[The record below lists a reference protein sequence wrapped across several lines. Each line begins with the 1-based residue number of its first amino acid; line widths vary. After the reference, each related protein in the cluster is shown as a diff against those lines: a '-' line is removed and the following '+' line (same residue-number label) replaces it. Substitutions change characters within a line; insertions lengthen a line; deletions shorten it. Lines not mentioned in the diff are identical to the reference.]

1 MWPVLARSLQS
12 HAAPTRQSLP
22 MTLTSATPVHA
33 ADAGSCDVRR
43 KYVRVRQVRAD
54 GLVCFEFAIGW
65 PELFVD
71 LMLPQTAFDDFCLR
85 NQVQLLND

>member
-1 MWPVLARSLQS
+1 
-12 HAAPTRQSLP
+12 

-33 ADAGSCDVRR
+33 ADTGGCDVRC
-43 KYVRVRQVRAD
+43 KYVRVRQIRAD

-71 LMLPQTAFDDFCLR
+71 LMLPQAAFDEFCSR
-85 NQVQLLND
+85 QQVQRLTD

>member
-1 MWPVLARSLQS
+1 MNTTTA
-12 HAAPTRQSLP
+12 LP
-22 MTLTSATPVHA
+22 PGTTDTGP
-33 ADAGSCDVRR
+33 CDVRR
-43 KYVRVRQVRAD
+43 KYVRVRDVRAD

-71 LMLPQTAFDDFCLR
+71 LMLPQTAFDQFCLR